1 MEKNWILELTN
12 DEISIIQIAVERF
25 VKQYANDVFT
35 PDELESTLN
44 AVKNPKHRA
53 L

>member
-12 DEISIIQIAVERF
+12 DEMSIIQIAVERF

-35 PDELESTLN
+35 PEELELTLK

>member
-1 MEKNWILELTN
+1 MKKNWILELTN
-12 DEISIIQIAVERF
+12 NEMSIIQIAVERF

-35 PDELESTLN
+35 PEELESTLN
-44 AVKNPKHRA
+44 AVKQPKHRA

>member
-12 DEISIIQIAVERF
+12 DEMSIIQIAVERF

-35 PDELESTLN
+35 PEELESTLN

>member
-12 DEISIIQIAVERF
+12 DELSIIQIAVERF

-35 PDELESTLN
+35 PEELESTLKI
-44 AVKNPKHRA
+44 VKYPKHKS

>member
-1 MEKNWILELTN
+1 MEYKGITNFTNYRARALETF
-12 DEISIIQIAVERF
+12 IT
-25 VKQYANDVFT
+25 ANDVFT

>member
-1 MEKNWILELTN
+1 MEKNWTLELTN
-12 DEISIIQIAVERF
+12 DEMSIIQIAVERF

-35 PDELESTLN
+35 PEELESTLN

>member
-12 DEISIIQIAVERF
+12 NEMSIIQIAVERF

-35 PDELESTLN
+35 PNELESTLN

>member
-12 DEISIIQIAVERF
+12 DEMSIIQIAVQRF

-35 PDELESTLN
+35 PEELESTLKI
-44 AVKNPKHRA
+44 VKYPKHKS

>member
-1 MEKNWILELTN
+1 MEKFWILELTST
-12 DEISIIQIAVERF
+12 ELTIVKLAVERY

-44 AVKNPKHRA
+44 AVKKPNHRA

>member
-12 DEISIIQIAVERF
+12 DEMSIIQIAVERF

>member
-1 MEKNWILELTN
+1 MEKFWILQLTSSELT
-12 DEISIIQIAVERF
+12 IVKLAVERY

-35 PDELESTLN
+35 PEELESTLN

>member
-12 DEISIIQIAVERF
+12 DEMSIIQIAVERF

-35 PDELESTLN
+35 PEELESTLN
-44 AVKNPKHRA
+44 TVKNPKHRA

>member
-1 MEKNWILELTN
+1 MEKYWTLELTN
-12 DEISIIQIAVERF
+12 SEMSIIQIAVERY

-35 PDELESTLN
+35 PEELESTLN
-44 AVKNPKHRA
+44 AVKQPKHRA